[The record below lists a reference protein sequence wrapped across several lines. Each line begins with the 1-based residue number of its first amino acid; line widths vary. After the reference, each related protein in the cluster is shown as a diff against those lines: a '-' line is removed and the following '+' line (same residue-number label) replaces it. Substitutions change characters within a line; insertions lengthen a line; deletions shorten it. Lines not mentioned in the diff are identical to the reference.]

1 MPSNDTY
8 VLHGRMRHRSY
19 WLLKKFKHIINKKIT
34 IFSLKA
40 KKIFAVLV
48 QLASALHRRRIAEIR
63 VGLRKVVTFS
73 DKPKKVT
80 SWHKMPSEAFLK
92 EAFNGPVSNYQ
103 TSHLSPSLRGIKQ
116 KKLYLDSGMNKSL
129 NGFIPLSL
137 RAKYEFC

>member
-1 MPSNDTY
+1 M
-8 VLHGRMRHRSY
+8 
-19 WLLKKFKHIINKKIT
+19 
-34 IFSLKA
+34 
-40 KKIFAVLV
+40 
-48 QLASALHRRRIAEIR
+48 
-63 VGLRKVVTFS
+63 VTFS

-103 TSHLSPSLRGIKQ
+103 TSFLSPSLRGIKQ
-116 KKLYLDSGMNKSL
+116 KKLHLDSGMNKSF